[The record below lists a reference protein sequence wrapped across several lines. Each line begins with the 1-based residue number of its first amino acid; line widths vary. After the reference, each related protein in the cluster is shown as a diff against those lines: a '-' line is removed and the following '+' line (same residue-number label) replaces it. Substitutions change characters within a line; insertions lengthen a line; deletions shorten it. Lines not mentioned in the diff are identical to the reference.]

1 MLKSQSPSTW
11 LSGTVTPPP
20 RAKRARLDALEGSP
34 DISLHRQ
41 DTGKK
46 IVEAQCVT
54 DKMQNVQTNIQQLQ
68 THDVGS
74 TMHSC
79 ECLSDQSFQTRQ
91 GEGDVQ
97 VHKLAHIEDKI
108 HAWCSRI
115 TDHNK
120 ILLDALSNDIEAWA
134 QVGNTCSDDDTM
146 KTQNLDCS
154 SESKLTAFPVRH
166 LSSVDAD
173 IHAIQS
179 VVDDW
184 VALGREDLKTRNA
197 STWSI
202 DVEDSP
208 IASDQDAGSCD
219 GMTSDV
225 RCAGHGLQEN
235 ALWSWAHAAAMDV
248 LCSRHSDE
256 MRAQLIDRY
265 LGIDRS

>member
-1 MLKSQSPSTW
+1 M
-11 LSGTVTPPP
+11 SGTVTPPP
-20 RAKRARLDALEGSP
+20 RAKRARLETLQGSP
-34 DISLHRQ
+34 DITLHRQ
-41 DTGKK
+41 DAGEK
-46 IVEAQCVT
+46 IVEAQRVA
-54 DKMQNVQTNIQQLQ
+54 DKMQNGLTNIQQLQ
-68 THDVGS
+68 TQDVGL

-91 GEGDVQ
+91 GEVDVQ
-97 VHKLAHIEDKI
+97 VHRLAHIEDKI
-108 HAWCSRI
+108 HEWCSRI

-120 ILLDALSNDIEAWA
+120 IFLDALSIDIEAWA

-154 SESKLTAFPVRH
+154 NESKLTAFPVRH
-166 LSSVDAD
+166 LSSVDAN

-184 VALGREDLKTRNA
+184 VALGRKDLKTRNYNA

-202 DVEDSP
+202 DDEDSP
-208 IASDQDAGSCD
+208 MAASDQDAGSCD
-219 GMTSDV
+219 ATTSE
-225 RCAGHGLQEN
+225 HGLQEN
-235 ALWSWAHAAAMDV
+235 MLWSWAHAAAMDV
-248 LCSRHSDE
+248 LSSRHSDE